1 VSGRRIF
8 AIAGRILRQF
18 RHDPRTVAL
27 ILLVPLLVMALVG
40 YLVGDAGKEPLPVAF
55 VNADVPAV
63 EGAPSIGSALGTAL
77 GLQTGI
83 QAQALADP
91 AEAERRVRDGEVAG
105 AIVVPEGTSRALV
118 AGQPAQVRVIV
129 GGIEPGLDDRVVGTV
144 RLAMAD
150 LATSAGAAGVP
161 LPQVSVDRVPLSGG
175 AHLSTLDYYAPA
187 LVVVF
192 AFLFTFML
200 TSVAFLRERS
210 TGTLERLMASPASR
224 LDLLLGYL
232 LGFIGFAMIQALVIL
247 GYAVWILGVHIAGPP
262 WLVLLTLVILVIGVV
277 NLGIALS
284 FYARNELQVVQFI
297 PLIFVPQIFLGGL
310 FWPVQTLWAPLRMLS
325 QVFPVTHAVVTLRE
339 VMVGGA
345 AVAAVAERLL
355 ALIAFAVAML
365 LLGLLALRS
374 QRA

>member
-1 VSGRRIF
+1 MSGRRIL

-18 RHDPRTVAL
+18 RHDPRSVAL
-27 ILLVPLLVMALVG
+27 ILVVPVMVMALVG
-40 YLVGDAGKEPLPVAF
+40 YLVGDSGKEPLPVAF
-55 VNADVPAV
+55 VNQEA
-63 EGAPSIGSALGTAL
+63 SAAGPVSVGGTLAEAL
-77 GLQTGI
+77 ELQTGVDI
-83 QAQALADP
+83 QDAPNAQ
-91 AEAERRVRDGEVAG
+91 EAERRVREGEAAG
-105 AIVVPEGTSRALV
+105 AIVVPADLTASLL
-118 AGQPAQVRVIV
+118 AGEPAEIAVVV
-129 GGIEPGLDDRVVGTV
+129 GGIEPGLDDRVVGAV
-144 RLAMAD
+144 RLAMVD
-150 LATSAGAAGVP
+150 VLEIAAERGVS
-161 LPQVSVDRVPLSGG
+161 LPQVAVERLPLAGG
-175 AHLSTLDYYAPA
+175 ARLSTLDYYAPA
-187 LVVVF
+187 LVVMF
-192 AFLFTFML
+192 GFLFTFML

-247 GYAVWILGVHIAGPP
+247 GYAVWVIGVHIAGPP
-262 WLVLLTLVILVIGVV
+262 WLVLLTLLILVIGVV

-345 AVAAVAERLL
+345 AVAEVADRLL
-355 ALIAFAVAML
+355 ALVAFAVAML